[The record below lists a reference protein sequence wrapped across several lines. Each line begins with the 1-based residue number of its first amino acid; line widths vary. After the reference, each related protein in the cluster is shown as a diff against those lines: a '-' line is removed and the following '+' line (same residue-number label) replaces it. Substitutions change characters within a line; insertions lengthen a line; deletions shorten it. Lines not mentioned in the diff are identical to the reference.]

1 MTETTKTIFA
11 EHEIRK
17 SKKQKAAFLSY
28 VQEQAKSWGY
38 HCHVEK
44 GSFGAQNL
52 VVGDPAGAKV
62 IYTAHYDTCAVLP
75 FSNLITPKRIGLY
88 LLYQIGIVVLFMV
101 LPMLLLAVV
110 TGALT
115 AIAGVEED
123 LALLLVGIVS
133 YGFLLFFCWWVMA
146 GPANRHTANDNT
158 SGVTVLLDSMQT
170 MPVEN
175 RGDVAYIFFDL
186 EEMGLFGS
194 SGYYSRHKKEM
205 QYRLLINFDCVSDG
219 ETILLAPQRRAK
231 SYLPKLREAF
241 PTTEACTV
249 DIPTR
254 GVFYP
259 SDQVAF
265 PCGVGVAAMRKTNVG
280 GILYMDKIHTAK
292 DVVYREENIAYLAEC
307 TVRLAQGFHTK

>member
-17 SKKQKAAFLSY
+17 SKKQKAAFLAY
-28 VQEQAKSWGY
+28 VQEQAQRWGY
-38 HCHVEK
+38 DCHIEK

-52 VVGDPAGAKV
+52 VVGDPTKAKV
-62 IYTAHYDTCAVLP
+62 VYTAHYDTCAVLP
-75 FSNLITPKRIGLY
+75 FPNLITPTCLPLY
-88 LLYQIGIVVLFMV
+88 LLYQLGIVVLFMV

-115 AIAGVEED
+115 AIAGVGED

-205 QYRLLINFDCVSDG
+205 QDKLVVNFDCVSDG
-219 ETILLAPQRRAK
+219 ETILLAPQRKAK

-241 PTTEACTV
+241 PTTEACAV
-249 DIPTR
+249 AMPKR

-259 SDQVAF
+259 SDQICF
-265 PCGVGVAAMRKTNVG
+265 PCGVGVAAMRKTKAG
-280 GILYMDKIHTAK
+280 GILYMDKIHTGK
-292 DVVYREENIAYLAEC
+292 DVVYREENIAYLVDGM
-307 TVRLAQGFHTK
+307 VRLVEKL